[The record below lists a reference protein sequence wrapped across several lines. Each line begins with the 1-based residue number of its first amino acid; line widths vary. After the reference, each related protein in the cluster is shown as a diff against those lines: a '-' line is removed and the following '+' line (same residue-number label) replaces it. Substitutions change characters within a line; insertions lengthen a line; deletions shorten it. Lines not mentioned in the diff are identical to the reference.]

1 MALKN
6 IILECQHRRVKL
18 GYSNGDLKL
27 AGPKSIIT
35 TDLIESI
42 RRYKPEIL
50 SALQK
55 VERCKEIVRTLD
67 SNTLDYDA
75 ACKLVDEASVLW
87 EQIPRELLP
96 ILDEV

>member
-18 GYSNGDLKL
+18 YYSGHNLKL
-27 AGPKSIIT
+27 AGPKSTIT

-42 RRYKPEIL
+42 RKYKPEIL

-55 VERCKEIVRTLD
+55 VERCKEIVRISD
-67 SNTLDYDA
+67 SNTLTY
-75 ACKLVDEASVLW
+75 DEALKLTAEASELW
-87 EQIPRELLP
+87 EQIPREMLP
-96 ILDEV
+96 DLNEV